1 MSEQAIVE
9 SKIKDLKKEWD
20 VKKNIE
26 NLKDRPEDK
35 EDPQKMIVFLNNVD
49 KQVEKIKQEWIRV
62 CDATELLDMGRSD
75 KEKLDSIEDEI
86 KGMKE
91 VWTELI
97 KVWSSIEQFGETNF
111 TAVIPKKIKDFL
123 DHANQ

>member
-1 MSEQAIVE
+1 
-9 SKIKDLKKEWD
+9 
-20 VKKNIE
+20 
-26 NLKDRPEDK
+26 
-35 EDPQKMIVFLNNVD
+35 MIVFLNNVD

-97 KVWSSIEQFGETNF
+97 KVWSSIE
-111 TAVIPKKIKDFL
+111 
-123 DHANQ
+123 

>member
-35 EDPQKMIVFLNNVD
+35 EDP
-49 KQVEKIKQEWIRV
+49 
-62 CDATELLDMGRSD
+62 
-75 KEKLDSIEDEI
+75 
-86 KGMKE
+86 
-91 VWTELI
+91 
-97 KVWSSIEQFGETNF
+97 
-111 TAVIPKKIKDFL
+111 
-123 DHANQ
+123 